1 MGYHWEVLQFLVT
14 SKVRR
19 RLLVLLWGEKQAGSV
34 ADLAALADV
43 SFSSAHA
50 ELREMQRL
58 DLVRTEREGAKEV
71 FSANPAHPEADLF
84 SRLAAADQ
92 PTRSPASARDE
103 ELKGKLVF
111 LGAPLRGVRS
121 SAVATSD
128 VVPVLVEGAQLAR
141 RDAVVARC
149 LPVCFWNQR
158 DQLDGSSLRNIDA
171 APETKHV
178 VAFFLELAGQ
188 LGGDRRLVGLA
199 EFMRDNRLTQERPFF
214 YTMKPGTAR
223 ELPAA
228 KHWGFS
234 INVELDSFRSLF
246 DKFVSK

>member
-1 MGYHWEVLQFLVT
+1 VLQFLVT

-19 RLLVLLWGEKQAGSV
+19 RLLVLLWGEKQVGSV
-34 ADLAALADV
+34 AELAALADV
-43 SFSSAHA
+43 SFSSAHT
-50 ELREMQRL
+50 ELKEMQRL

-71 FSANPAHPEADLF
+71 FSANPAHPDADLL
-84 SRLAAADQ
+84 SRLVVADR
-92 PTRSPASARDE
+92 PRRSPVSARDE
-103 ELKGKLVF
+103 QLKEKLVF

-121 SAVATSD
+121 SEVAD
-128 VVPVLVEGAQLAR
+128 ADIVPVLVEGAQLAR

-158 DQLDGSSLRNIDA
+158 DHFDGSALRNVDA

-199 EFMRDNRLTQERPFF
+199 ESMRDNRLTQERPFF
-214 YTMKPGTAR
+214 YAMKPGSAR

-234 INVELDSFRSLF
+234 INIELDSFRSLF
-246 DKFVSK
+246 DKFVTT